1 MKAKFIQMRE
11 LGSCIDRVLKD
22 VSPIGDCCFV
32 TSESGKARA
41 VIMNVQYYHA
51 LIDFIDEF
59 QTSGRIDK
67 DVYSHLEQLLK
78 DDGKNP
84 KKPSSDA

>member
-22 VSPIGDCCFV
+22 VSPVGDCCFV
-32 TSESGKARA
+32 TSDTGKARA
-41 VIMNVQYYHA
+41 VIMDVQYYHA

-59 QTSGRIDK
+59 QTSGRVDK
-67 DVYSHLEQLLK
+67 DAYQHLELLMSDVEK
-78 DDGKNP
+78 M
-84 KKPSSDA
+84 KKKTTAGS